1 MICKQDQMF
10 SLICFPN
17 FVHKFLL
24 VCTVEKEI
32 VFVKKIV
39 DSEFKTGAHEP
50 IKGEDFGTWQI
61 RN

>member
-1 MICKQDQMF
+1 MF